1 MDKLSTRKTVLD
13 ARKRHGVPKRQH
25 PVFLLMSTTM
35 EKDADGF
42 YNPGISLSSP
52 LFLSHSHM
60 NPPVE
65 PAPETKDKPAEE
77 VAKDGETK
85 TSEWLVAARVR

>member
-1 MDKLSTRKTVLD
+1 
-13 ARKRHGVPKRQH
+13 
-25 PVFLLMSTTM
+25 MSTTM

-42 YNPGISLSSP
+42 YNPGISLLSP
-52 LFLSHSHM
+52 LFLAHSHT

-65 PAPETKDKPAEE
+65 PTPETKDKPAEE

>member
-1 MDKLSTRKTVLD
+1 
-13 ARKRHGVPKRQH
+13 
-25 PVFLLMSTTM
+25 
-35 EKDADGF
+35 
-42 YNPGISLSSP
+42 
-52 LFLSHSHM
+52 M